1 LVACEPASQRKSV
14 GKMRHD
20 HSRKACPV
28 PLAAHTIPHKTRLR
42 TDLFLNEENQNSGSS
57 GNFPIDGESPL
68 HDHTAAGAWGPVS
81 YVTP

>member
-1 LVACEPASQRKSV
+1 
-14 GKMRHD
+14 
-20 HSRKACPV
+20 
-28 PLAAHTIPHKTRLR
+28 LR
-42 TDLFLNEENQNSGSS
+42 TDLFLNEENQNSGSF